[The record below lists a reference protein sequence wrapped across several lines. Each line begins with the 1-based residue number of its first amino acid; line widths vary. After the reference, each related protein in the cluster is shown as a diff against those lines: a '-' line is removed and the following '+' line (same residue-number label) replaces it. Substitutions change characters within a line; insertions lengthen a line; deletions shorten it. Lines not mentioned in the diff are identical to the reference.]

1 MDQQHVILGK
11 VSSRNYSNI
20 TDMQTKYLRPV
31 KVSIIARF
39 NLSLKGSYVWPL
51 RKVNNLII
59 VLKTKLLCA
68 QEMKAKENRF
78 GKKDIL
84 LS

>member
-1 MDQQHVILGK
+1 MSPWIILRRIC
-11 VSSRNYSNI
+11 SRIYSNI
-20 TDMQTKYLRPV
+20 TDTQTKYLKPV
-31 KVSIIARF
+31 KVSIIACF
-39 NLSLKGSYVWPL
+39 YLSLKGSYVWPL

-68 QEMKAKENRF
+68 QEMKAKEKHF
-78 GKKDIL
+78 EKKDVL

>member
-1 MDQQHVILGK
+1 
-11 VSSRNYSNI
+11 
-20 TDMQTKYLRPV
+20 MQTEYLRPL
-31 KVSIIARF
+31 KVSIIACF
-39 NLSLKGSYVWPL
+39 YLVLKGSYVWPL

-68 QEMKAKENRF
+68 QEMKAKEKHF
-78 GKKDIL
+78 EKKDIL

>member
-39 NLSLKGSYVWPL
+39 NLSLKGSYV
-51 RKVNNLII
+51 
-59 VLKTKLLCA
+59 
-68 QEMKAKENRF
+68 
-78 GKKDIL
+78 
-84 LS
+84 

>member
-1 MDQQHVILGK
+1 
-11 VSSRNYSNI
+11 
-20 TDMQTKYLRPV
+20 MQTKYLRPV
-31 KVSIIARF
+31 KVSIIAHF
-39 NLSLKGSYVWPL
+39 YLSLKGSYVWPL